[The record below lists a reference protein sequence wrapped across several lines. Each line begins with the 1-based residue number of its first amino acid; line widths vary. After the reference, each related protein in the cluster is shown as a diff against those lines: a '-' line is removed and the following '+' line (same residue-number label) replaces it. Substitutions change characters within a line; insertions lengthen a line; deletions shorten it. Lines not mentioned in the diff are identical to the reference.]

1 MRLMQCQARL
11 CEVVAKQGSAQA
23 ASMSPADAPCSV
35 RAELGALLRLAVPVS
50 AAFLLN
56 KSISFVGVLFVR
68 YACPASRL
76 PLHCPCQGPL
86 CTLS

>member
-1 MRLMQCQARL
+1 M
-11 CEVVAKQGSAQA
+11 VAKQGSAQA
-23 ASMSPADAPCSV
+23 ASMSPADGPCSV

-68 YACPASRL
+68 CAGPASSL
-76 PLHCPCQGPL
+76 PLHSACQGPL
-86 CTLS
+86 CALS